1 MKHSVL
7 AGMIFVL
14 AAACVAQP
22 LRITCVGN
30 SITEG
35 VGVGNPTYDAY
46 PVEVGSMFGEGYEVK
61 NSGVSGRTMLKHGDY
76 PIWNEA
82 RFADGISFLPN
93 FVTILLGTNDSKPY
107 NWVYKDEFVQDYYA
121 MIDTFSALP
130 THPQIFLG
138 YPPPAFSGAFDI
150 RDSVITTDII
160 PMITQISADKGGLP
174 IIDFYNKMIGM
185 SAAFPDGIH
194 PNITGH
200 VAMAKI
206 VYEAISGSTIE
217 RFEDVDLA
225 EAKPVQASGYLG
237 KGFSPENLNDHDRT
251 TLWKAAGLPAWIVLD
266 LGAACFIDMFQTDFS
281 DFAENL
287 YSYTID
293 VSVDSV
299 NWIQVADRPPLVADN
314 PRITIDRKDST
325 EARYVRLTVV
335 NSSAGKDTACIA
347 DFRVLQANGCI
358 HAPILVPRLTKV
370 MKTGHYYEIDIIPS
384 SETNEAPI
392 LFRKKPAEA
401 GFLPITGFRPNSY
414 RLIKEMVKT
423 DETNLY
429 YSGAFHEGKEVYGDT
444 IAVSALTTGVSEKPA
459 SVQPESIE
467 LEGNYP
473 NPFNPGTYLVF
484 RIPESGEVGVEIYD
498 MLGRKI
504 QYIEPQVYSSGTH
517 RVYWNGSDDAGNPMP
532 SGVYTARVKS
542 GGVERFRKILL
553 VR

>member
-1 MKHSVL
+1 MKRFIIASMLV
-7 AGMIFVL
+7 IL
-14 AAACVAQP
+14 AAACSGQP

-35 VGVGNPTYDAY
+35 SGVGNPTYDAY
-46 PVEVGSMFGEGYEVK
+46 PVQVGSMFGEGYEVK

-76 PIWNEA
+76 PIWNETK
-82 RFADGISFLPN
+82 FADGISILPN

-107 NWVYKDEFVQDYYA
+107 NWIYKDEYIPDYLA
-121 MIDTFSALP
+121 MIDTFAALP

-150 RDSVITTDII
+150 RDSIITADII
-160 PMITQISADKGGLP
+160 PMIAQVSADRGSLP
-174 IIDFYNKMIGM
+174 IIDFYNQMTGM

-194 PNITGH
+194 PNIEGH

-206 VYEAISGSTIE
+206 VYEAISGSTIG

-237 KGFSPENLNDHDRT
+237 KGFSPENLNDHDRA

-266 LGAACFIDMFQTDFS
+266 LGSKYFIDMFQTDFS
-281 DFAENL
+281 DFAVNL

-299 NWIQVADRPPLVADN
+299 NWIQLIYRPPLVADN

-335 NSSAGKDTACIA
+335 NSSAGNDTACIA

-358 HAPILVPRLTKV
+358 HAPILLPRLNKV

-392 LFRKKPAEA
+392 LFRKKPAEVE
-401 GFLPITGFRPNSY
+401 FIPITGFRPNSY
-414 RLIKEMVKT
+414 RLIKELVKT

-429 YSGAFHEGKEVYGDT
+429 YCGAFHEGKEVYGDT
-444 IAVSALTTGVSEKPA
+444 ISISALTTGVSGKPG
-459 SVQPESIE
+459 SVQPESFE
-467 LEGNYP
+467 LQGNFP

-484 RIPESGEVGVEIYD
+484 RIPQSGEAAIEVFD

-504 QYIEPQVYSSGTH
+504 RSIEPQIYPAGTH

-532 SGVYTARVKS
+532 SGVYAVAVKS
-542 GGVERFRKILL
+542 GGVQRFRKILL

>member
-1 MKHSVL
+1 MKRSVL
-7 AGMIFVL
+7 AGMIFFL
-14 AAACVAQP
+14 AAACAAQP

-35 VGVGNPTYDAY
+35 SGVGNPTYDAY
-46 PVEVGSMFGEGYEVK
+46 PVQVGSMFGEGYEVK
-61 NSGVSGRTMLKHGDY
+61 NSGVSSRTMLKHGDY

-82 RFADGISFLPN
+82 KFADGIAFLPN

-107 NWVYKDEFVQDYYA
+107 NWIYKDEYVPDYLA
-121 MIDTFSALP
+121 MIDTFAALP

-150 RDSVITTDII
+150 RDSIITADII
-160 PMITQISADKGGLP
+160 PMIAQVSAERGSLP

-194 PNITGH
+194 PNVEGH

-206 VYEAISGSTIE
+206 VYEAISGSAIR
-217 RFEDVDLA
+217 RFEDEDLA

-237 KGFSPENLNDHDRT
+237 KDFSPENLNDHDRT
-251 TLWKAAGLPAWIVLD
+251 TIWKAAGLPAWIVLD
-266 LGAACFIDMFQTDFS
+266 LGSASFIDMFQTDFS
-281 DFAENL
+281 GFTGNL

-299 NWIQVADRPPLVADN
+299 NWIQVADRPPLISDN

-347 DFRVLQANGCI
+347 DFRVLQANGAI
-358 HAPILVPRLTKV
+358 HTPILVPRLTKV

-401 GFLPITGFRPNSY
+401 AFIPITGFRPNSY
-414 RLIKEMVKT
+414 RLIKELVKT

-444 IAVSALTTGVSEKPA
+444 IAVSALTTGVSDDPGSMLPGA
-459 SVQPESIE
+459 FE
-467 LEGNYP
+467 LQGNFP
-473 NPFNPGTYLVF
+473 NPFNPGTWLVF
-484 RIPESGEVGVEIYD
+484 RIPESGETGIEIFD

-504 QYIEPQVYSSGTH
+504 RSIEPKVFSAGTH

-532 SGVYTARVKS
+532 SGMYAARVKS
-542 GGVERFRKILL
+542 GGEEKIRKILL